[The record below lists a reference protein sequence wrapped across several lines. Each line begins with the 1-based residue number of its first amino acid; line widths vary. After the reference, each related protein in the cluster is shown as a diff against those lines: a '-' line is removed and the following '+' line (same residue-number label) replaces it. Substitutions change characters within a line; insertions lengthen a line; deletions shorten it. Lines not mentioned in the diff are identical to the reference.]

1 LEMNC
6 VGKDNK
12 KIAPQK
18 ETGGLLLKGKNRGD
32 DGNKTTLS
40 LAGKHL
46 DDSIQSPISEEKISY
61 AYREWICLRCAE
73 ARGLCAWVT
82 CVVGLV
88 FTLAAANATAD
99 TSDARIL
106 MQPKPGADYILG
118 HYYLIPHPFI
128 AVKDRMEQ
136 GFATEPGL
144 RGFQLRDDTAALLD
158 MEFYWVRVGARHL
171 AALREALA
179 TAAVKQATPVL
190 EQALKAGVIA
200 REEHTAFLEA
210 ISSQQA
216 YYAKDTLKTVPFVA
230 QSIARWSFHRLQGKS
245 RAQQIDYGTVMDLSL
260 LVDTPPLTLVWYGG
274 TATKNT
280 RKFSLMSCMTGVTCF
295 PDPHIEQNTRT
306 VEHLDPVLKRYVDGV
321 ASRMQALAPA
331 CTAGRQPAGLG
342 RFRVPLCTT
351 RRWRAEAGCRRFERH
366 ERPENQSGWPGLG
379 AGQGRGRLAPP
390 AGLAA

>member
-1 LEMNC
+1 M
-6 VGKDNK
+6 
-12 KIAPQK
+12 
-18 ETGGLLLKGKNRGD
+18 
-32 DGNKTTLS
+32 
-40 LAGKHL
+40 
-46 DDSIQSPISEEKISY
+46 
-61 AYREWICLRCAE
+61 
-73 ARGLCAWVT
+73 
-82 CVVGLV
+82 VGLV

-158 MEFYWVRVGARHL
+158 MEFYWVRVGARYL